1 MGLDMYLEAKKYVG
15 TFNEEDKALNQ
26 KVKELFPEIAK
37 AGQTGNLEYVEVSFE
52 VGYWRKANQIHQ
64 WFVGNC
70 QDGADDC
77 RRAYVSRDKLTEL
90 LNICKEIL
98 SKSKLKKAMVTNGY
112 PFKEGKE
119 IPLMEEGRVIVNP
132 KVAQG
137 LLPTTEGFFFG
148 STDYDERYLE
158 DIKNTVT
165 IIERCLKLPE
175 RYDFSYHSS
184 W

>member
-1 MGLDMYLEAKKYVG
+1 MGLDMYLEAKRYIG
-15 TFNEEDKALNQ
+15 NFNEEDKVLNK

-37 AGQTGNLEYVEVSFE
+37 AGQTGNLEYAEVSFE

-64 WFVGNC
+64 WFVANC
-70 QDGADDC
+70 QDGKDDC
-77 RRAYVSRDKLTEL
+77 RKAYVSRDNLKEL

-112 PFKEGKE
+112 SFKDGKE
-119 IPLMEEGRVIVNP
+119 IPNMEEGKVIMNP
-132 KVAQG
+132 KVAQE
-137 LLPTTEGFFFG
+137 LLPTQKGFFFG
-148 STDYDERYLE
+148 STDYNEWYLD

-165 IIERCLKLPE
+165 IIERCLKLPKG
-175 RYDFSYHSS
+175 YDFSYHSS